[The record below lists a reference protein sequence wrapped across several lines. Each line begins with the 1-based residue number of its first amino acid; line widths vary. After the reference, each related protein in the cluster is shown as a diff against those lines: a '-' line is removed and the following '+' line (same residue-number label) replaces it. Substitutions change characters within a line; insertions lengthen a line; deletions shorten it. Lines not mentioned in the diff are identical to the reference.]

1 MPPEPLRVD
10 PERLASSARQLLAHA
25 NQIPS
30 PPAPQ
35 AVTGGDALSQAIAAQ
50 TGKVETPITEG
61 LPAAQKSAVAYGENM
76 ASASRRYDQSDHELA
91 DRIRRMTFPDK
102 AQEAGFG
109 IKPDAPPIDKLSR
122 PGDMKSGD
130 INTIDQANRK
140 LLAEMLQEY
149 SQLPAGQVRTDRLAD
164 IAGIQNALKIPDSHL
179 LYVAKPDDPS
189 QMIRA
194 ATSIGDP
201 FKSDHVSVT
210 VPGVSSSTRQSFAT
224 MTQEAYGLRQEA
236 QFIAAHT
243 PGEEGQ
249 KVSTIA
255 WMGYQPPP
263 VLDSW
268 DTATDRLA
276 RAGAPNLQSFLS
288 DLHAGAQVPG
298 HTTALFGHSYGSLL
312 SGIALKDGASSMVDD
327 VVLYGSPGFEAT
339 SPAQLGMS
347 DKHFFVMSA
356 PDDPIRLIGGLA
368 PLHGWGADPNAII
381 YGDPDRYRFTHLET
395 QAGTVNVGGDE
406 LNKTG
411 ASGHSEYGRDPLRRM
426 TGYNLA
432 TILLNR
438 PDLAVQENL
447 PPQ

>member
-1 MPPEPLRVD
+1 M
-10 PERLASSARQLLAHA
+10 
-25 NQIPS
+25 
-30 PPAPQ
+30 
-35 AVTGGDALSQAIAAQ
+35 GGDALSQAIAAQ
-50 TGKVETPITEG
+50 TGRVETLISEG
-61 LPAAQKSAVAYGENM
+61 LPAAQKSAIAYSENV
-76 ASASRRYDQSDHELA
+76 ASASRLYQESDQEA
-91 DRIRRMTFPDK
+91 ANRIRRTILPG
-102 AQEAGFG
+102 AAEEAGFG
-109 IKPDAPPIDKLSR
+109 TKPDAPPIDKLSR
-122 PGDMKSGD
+122 PGDIKSGD
-130 INTIDQANRK
+130 INAIDQANRK
-140 LLAEMLQEY
+140 LLAEMQQEY
-149 SQLPAGQVRTDRLAD
+149 SKLPAGQIRTDRLAD
-164 IAGIQNALKIPDSHL
+164 IAGIQNALKTPDSHL
-179 LYVAKPDDPS
+179 LYLAKPDDPS
-189 QMIRA
+189 QMIKA

-201 FKSDHVSVT
+201 FKADHVSVT
-210 VPGVSSSTRQSFAT
+210 VSGVSSSTRQSLAA

-243 PGEEGQ
+243 AGESQ
-249 KVSTIA
+249 KISTIA

-276 RAGAPNLQSFLS
+276 RAGAPNLQWFLS
-288 DLHAGAQVPG
+288 DLNAGSQVPG

-312 SGIALKDGASSMVDD
+312 SGIALKDGASSMVDN

-356 PDDPIRLIGGLA
+356 PDDPIRPIGGLA

-381 YGDPDRYRFTHLET
+381 YGDSDRYRFTHLET

-406 LNKTG
+406 LSKTG
-411 ASGHSEYGRDPLRRM
+411 ASGHSEYGRDPLHRM